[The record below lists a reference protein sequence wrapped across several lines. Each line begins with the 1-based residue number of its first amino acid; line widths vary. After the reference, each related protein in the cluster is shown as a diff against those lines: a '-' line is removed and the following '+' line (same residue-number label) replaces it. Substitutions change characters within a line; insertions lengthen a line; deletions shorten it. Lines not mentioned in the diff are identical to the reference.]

1 MNILVCAAQVPFAR
15 GGAEMLAEGLSEA
28 LNTRGH
34 RAEIVALPFQW
45 QPHTELF
52 KSALAWRL
60 LDLKMAN
67 GVRVD
72 RIIATKFPSYAAQHP
87 HKIVWLVHQ
96 YRQAYDWYGTPLS
109 EFTPTPEHQKTR
121 EQIFQLDTRT
131 LNEAQA
137 RFAISR
143 NVAARL
149 KRFNAL
155 DATPLY
161 PPPRLTGKF
170 YAGEYGDYVLY
181 VGRLDRAKRIDLLLR
196 ALALTNTPA
205 LTKQGR
211 VVIAGTGA
219 EERALKQL
227 AYSLHIADRVEFPGF
242 VDDAR
247 VLELY
252 ANARAVFY
260 APVDEDY
267 GFVAVEALMA
277 GRPVITTDDAGG
289 VLEFIEDGEDGWVT
303 SVQIPEI
310 AQALTRAFE
319 SAEQCRAL
327 GQAGRERVQAISW
340 DAVVEAL
347 TA

>member
-1 MNILVCAAQVPFAR
+1 MNILVCSAQVPFAR
-15 GGAEMLAEGLSEA
+15 GGAEMLAEGLCDA
-28 LNTRGH
+28 LKTRGH

-45 QPHTELF
+45 LPHAELF

-67 GVRVD
+67 GVKID

-109 EFTPTPEHQKTR
+109 EFTASPDDQKTR
-121 EQIFQLDTRT
+121 QQIFELDTRA
-131 LNEAQA
+131 LSEAHA
-137 RFAISR
+137 RFAISK

-161 PPPRLTGKF
+161 PPPRLAGKF

-181 VGRLDRAKRIDLLLR
+181 VGRLDRTKRIDVLLR
-196 ALALTNTPA
+196 ALAK
-205 LTKQGR
+205 TKRGR
-211 VVIAGTGA
+211 VLIAGTGA
-219 EERALKQL
+219 EEKNLQRL
-227 AYSLHIADRVEFPGF
+227 AHSLNLASRVEFLGF

-260 APVDEDY
+260 APIDEDY

-277 GRPVITTDDAGG
+277 ARPVITTDDAGG
-289 VLEFIEDGEDGWVT
+289 ILEFVENEKDGWVT
-303 SVQIPEI
+303 RVELDET
-310 AQALTRAFE
+310 ARALAYAFE
-319 SAEQCRAL
+319 DAAQCRVL
-327 GQAGRERVQAISW
+327 GERGRERVRDISW
-340 DAVVEAL
+340 NTVVEQL
-347 TA
+347 TQ

>member
-15 GGAEMLAEGLSEA
+15 GGAEMLAEGLRDA
-28 LNTRGH
+28 LTRSGH

-52 KSALAWRL
+52 TSALAWRL

-87 HKIVWLVHQ
+87 VKIVWLVHQ

-109 EFTPTPEHQKTR
+109 EFTASPQDQKTR
-121 EQIFQLDTRT
+121 QQIFSLDRRT
-131 LNEAQA
+131 LGEAQA
-137 RFAISR
+137 RFAISK

-161 PPPRLTGKF
+161 PPPRLVGKF
-170 YAGEYGDYVLY
+170 FAGDYGDYILY

-196 ALALTNTPA
+196 ALAK
-205 LTKQGR
+205 TKRGR

-219 EERALKQL
+219 EEQALKHL
-227 AYSLHIADRVEFPGF
+227 AQSLNLASRVEFLGY

-252 ANARAVFY
+252 ANARGVFY

-277 GRPVITTDDAGG
+277 ARPVITTEDAGG
-289 VLEFIEDGEDGWVT
+289 VLEFVENDNNGWVT
-303 SVQIPEI
+303 TIHPEQI
-310 AQALTRAFE
+310 AAALSHAFE
-319 SAEQCRAL
+319 DAATCRAR
-327 GQAGRERVQAISW
+327 GERGRERVRDITW
-340 DAVVEAL
+340 GRVVEEL
-347 TA
+347 TG

>member
-1 MNILVCAAQVPFAR
+1 MNILVCNAQVPFAR
-15 GGAEMLAEGLSEA
+15 GGAEMLVEGLCNA
-28 LNTRGH
+28 LKRAGH

-45 QPHTELF
+45 LPHAELF

-67 GVRVD
+67 GLKVD

-87 HKIVWLVHQ
+87 QKIVWLIHQ

-109 EFTPTPEHQKTR
+109 EFTASSQDRMTR
-121 EQIFQLDTRT
+121 EKLFSLDRRV
-131 LNEAQA
+131 LGEAQA
-137 RFAISR
+137 RFAISK

-155 DATPLY
+155 DAIPLY
-161 PPPRLTGKF
+161 PPPRLAGKF
-170 YAGEYGDYVLY
+170 YAGEYGDYALY
-181 VGRLDRAKRIDLLLR
+181 VGRLDRAKRVELLLR
-196 ALALTNTPA
+196 ALAK
-205 LTKQGR
+205 TKRGR
-211 VVIAGTGA
+211 VVVAGTGV
-219 EERALKQL
+219 EEQNLKTL
-227 AYSLHIADRVEFPGF
+227 AARLGISSRVEFLGF

-267 GFVAVEALMA
+267 GFATVEALMSA
-277 GRPVITTDDAGG
+277 RPVITTDDAGG
-289 VLEFIEDGEDGWVT
+289 VLEFIENENDGWVT
-303 SVQIPEI
+303 RADVDEI
-310 AQALTRAFE
+310 ALSLTRAFE
-319 SAEQCRAL
+319 DIETCRAW
-327 GQAGRERVQAISW
+327 GNRGRERVQDIRW
-340 DAVVEAL
+340 DHVVEQL

>member
-15 GGAEMLAEGLSEA
+15 GGAEMLAEGLIEA
-28 LNTRGH
+28 LNARGH

-131 LNEAQA
+131 LSEAQA
-137 RFAISR
+137 RYAISK

-161 PPPRLTGKF
+161 PPPRLGGRF

-196 ALALTNTPA
+196 ALASAPTQK
-205 LTKQGR
+205 KQGR
-211 VVIAGTGA
+211 AVIAGAGA
-219 EERALKQL
+219 EEGALKRL
-227 AYSLHIADRVEFPGF
+227 AHTLHIADRVEFLGY

-247 VLELY
+247 VPELY

-267 GFVAVEALMA
+267 GFAAVEALMA

-289 VLEFIEDGEDGWVT
+289 VLEFIEDGLDGWVT
-303 SVQIPEI
+303 SVEMPEI
-310 AQALTRAFE
+310 AQTLSRAFE
-319 SAEQCRAL
+319 SGERCRAL

-340 DAVVEAL
+340 GAVVEAL